1 MDRGSGHCHM
11 NRVEFL
17 RSQVE
22 RAKRFAAMLTNISDL
37 PERTKI
43 EIMDCSRI
51 DGRLGKID

>member
-1 MDRGSGHCHM
+1 M